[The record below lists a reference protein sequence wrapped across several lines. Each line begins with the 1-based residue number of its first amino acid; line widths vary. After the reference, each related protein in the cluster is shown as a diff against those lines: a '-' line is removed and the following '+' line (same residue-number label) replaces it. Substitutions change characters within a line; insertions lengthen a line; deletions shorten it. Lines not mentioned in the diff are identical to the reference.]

1 MFRDALIENGIDPDD
16 LLGERSNNQVSLGQ
30 LDEIRSVLEQCI
42 PAVISQSAETL
53 LLPVL
58 MGISLQV
65 CYQLLVAHVGKVL
78 KDLLKI
84 VASNNLQVDRAP
96 MCKVG
101 CVF

>member
-16 LLGERSNNQVSLGQ
+16 LLGERSNNQVSFGQ

-65 CYQLLVAHVGKVL
+65 CNKPLEAHVGTIL
-78 KDLLKI
+78 KHLLQKF
-84 VASNNLQVDRAP
+84 STCTDRRYW
-96 MCKVG
+96 
-101 CVF
+101 FQII

>member
-16 LLGERSNNQVSLGQ
+16 LLGERSNNQVSFGQ

-58 MGISLQV
+58 LGISLQV
-65 CYQLLVAHVGKVL
+65 CTHEVLQCAPTAVVGFGIEAFK
-78 KDLLKI
+78 
-84 VASNNLQVDRAP
+84 
-96 MCKVG
+96 
-101 CVF
+101 

>member
-1 MFRDALIENGIDPDD
+1 M
-16 LLGERSNNQVSLGQ
+16 GQ

-65 CYQLLVAHVGKVL
+65 RTMPLGAHVLVPYLVDPLRIPKMDQGVRNVVL
-78 KDLLKI
+78 LDESLF
-84 VASNNLQVDRAP
+84 
-96 MCKVG
+96 MTG
-101 CVF
+101 F